1 MEIGNKVGCENVAKN
16 ASVICYQN
24 WKRLLIFCRKSACTV
39 LLVSNAELIFQ
50 TPENPEW
57 WRSSVIYQIY
67 PRSFADGNGDGMG
80 DLKGITDRLPALAE
94 LNIDAIWCSP
104 FFKSPQKDAGYDV
117 SDYKDIDP
125 LFGTLEDFDN
135 LVAEAKKHGIR
146 IIVDLVP
153 NHSSSEHEFFKAA
166 LKAAPGSPE
175 REMYMFRDGK
185 GKNGELPPNNWQSV
199 FGGNAWT
206 RINEADGKPG
216 QWYLHL
222 FDSSQPDLNWENP
235 AIPDEFDEILRFW
248 LRKGVDGF
256 RVDVAHGMVK
266 RAGLPDA
273 TIYDENLRERP
284 ITGMTMAE
292 AEEAVPY
299 WGQPGVHDAIRR
311 FRRVIDE
318 FDDRAMCA
326 EASMSPLPR
335 LAMWVRP
342 DEYHQ
347 SFNFD
352 YMHSAYE
359 PAALKKIITDSI
371 VEYGKVGASSTWV
384 LSNHDGIRHATR
396 LGIAPENTPRPG
408 DGIHPSDPMPDEALG
423 LRRAR
428 AATAFMLGL
437 PGGAY
442 IYQGEELGLPEHT
455 TLSDSFREDPTFF
468 RTKGE
473 RVGRDGCRV
482 PLPWEAGVNESN
494 GFSTT
499 GKSWLPQPAS
509 YKRYA
514 RSEQEGVAG
523 STLELYKRLL
533 KVRKQLQLG
542 AGNFRWAAEYQD
554 GDETLAYINSGVLVL
569 SNFGK
574 KAVVV
579 PAGEILATTQHDLSI
594 EGELEQDQTV
604 WIKL

>member
-1 MEIGNKVGCENVAKN
+1 MSKPEFLTSKN
-16 ASVICYQN
+16 AD
-24 WKRLLIFCRKSACTV
+24 A
-39 LLVSNAELIFQ
+39 
-50 TPENPEW
+50 EW
-57 WRSSVIYQIY
+57 WRTAVIYQVY
-67 PRSFADGNGDGMG
+67 PRSFADGNGDGIG
-80 DLKGITDRLPALAE
+80 DLVGITDKLDSLAS
-94 LNIDAIWCSP
+94 LGIDAIWFSP
-104 FFKSPQKDAGYDV
+104 FFKSPQKDAGYDI
-117 SDYKDIDP
+117 SDYRQIDP
-125 LFGTLEDFDN
+125 IFGTNEDFDV
-135 LVAEAKKHGIR
+135 LLAKAKTLGIR
-146 IIVDLVP
+146 IIVDIVP
-153 NHSSSEHEFFKAA
+153 NHTSDQHAWFQAA
-166 LKAAPGSPE
+166 LAAGPGSAE
-175 REMYMFRDGK
+175 RGYYHFKDGK
-185 GKNGELPPNNWQSV
+185 GANGELPPNNWQSI
-199 FGGNAWT
+199 FGGPAWSRVT
-206 RINEADGKPG
+206 EADGSLG

-273 TIYDENLRERP
+273 TIYDENLRERS
-284 ITGMTMAE
+284 IKNMTMAE

-318 FDDRAMCA
+318 FDNRAMCA

-408 DGIHPSDPMPDEALG
+408 DGIHPSDPAPDEALG

-437 PGGAY
+437 PGSSY
-442 IYQGEELGLPEHT
+442 LYQGEELGLPEAWQ
-455 TLSDSFREDPTFF
+455 LEGKYRQDPTYA
-468 RTKGE
+468 RTNGE
-473 RVGRDGCRV
+473 RIGRDGCRV
-482 PLPWEAGVNESN
+482 PLPWVAGETESN
-494 GFSTT
+494 GFNNT
-499 GKSWLPQPAS
+499 GKSWLPQPANYRVFS
-509 YKRYA
+509 RNL
-514 RSEQEGVAG
+514 QEGVAG

-533 KVRKQLQLG
+533 KERKAYGLG
-542 AGNFRWAAEYQD
+542 AGEFGWAEEYQD
-554 GDETLAYINSGVLVL
+554 KNTLAYVNNGVLVL
-569 SNFGK
+569 CNFGPE
-574 KAVVV
+574 AVVL
-579 PAGEILATTQHDLSI
+579 PAGEVLVTTQHDLKV
-594 EGELEQDQTV
+594 ERELEHDQTV

>member
-1 MEIGNKVGCENVAKN
+1 MSKLEFLTEKN
-16 ASVICYQN
+16 DHAQ
-24 WKRLLIFCRKSACTV
+24 
-39 LLVSNAELIFQ
+39 
-50 TPENPEW
+50 W
-57 WRSSVIYQIY
+57 WRTAVIYQVY
-67 PRSFADGNGDGMG
+67 PRSFADGNGDGIG
-80 DLKGITDRLPALAE
+80 DLIGITDKLGSLAS
-94 LNIDAIWCSP
+94 LGIDAIWFSP
-104 FFKSPQKDAGYDV
+104 FFKSPQKDAGYDI
-117 SDYKDIDP
+117 SDYRQIDP
-125 LFGTLEDFDN
+125 IFGTNEDFDA
-135 LVAEAKKHGIR
+135 LLAKAKSLGIR
-146 IIVDLVP
+146 IIVDIVP
-153 NHSSSEHEFFKAA
+153 NHTSDQHAWFQAA
-166 LKAAPGSPE
+166 LASAPGSTE
-175 REMYMFRDGK
+175 RGYYHFKDGK
-185 GKNGELPPNNWQSV
+185 GQNGELPPNNWQSI
-199 FGGNAWT
+199 FGGPAWSRVT
-206 RINEADGKPG
+206 EADGSLG

-235 AIPDEFDEILRFW
+235 KVADEFDEILRFW

-284 ITGMTMAE
+284 ISGLTMAE
-292 AEEAVPY
+292 AEAAVPY
-299 WGQPGVHDAIRR
+299 WGQPGVHEAIRR
-311 FRRVIDE
+311 FRRVADE

-396 LGIAPENTPRPG
+396 LGIATENTPRPG
-408 DGIHPSDPMPDEALG
+408 DGIHPSDPAPDEALG

-437 PGGAY
+437 PGSSY
-442 IYQGEELGLPEHT
+442 LYQGEELGLPEAWQ
-455 TLSDSFREDPTFF
+455 LEGKYRQDPTYA
-468 RTKGE
+468 RTNGE
-473 RVGRDGCRV
+473 RIGRDGCRV
-482 PLPWEAGVNESN
+482 PLPWVAGETESN
-494 GFSTT
+494 GFNST
-499 GKSWLPQPAS
+499 GKSWLPQPSAYRVFS
-509 YKRYA
+509 RNL
-514 RSEQEGVAG
+514 QDGVAG

-533 KVRKQLQLG
+533 KERREFALG
-542 AGNFRWAAEYQD
+542 AGAFRWADEYQD
-554 GDETLAYINSGVLVL
+554 KNTLAYINNGILVL
-569 SNFGK
+569 SNFGPES
-574 KAVVV
+574 VVL
-579 PAGEILATTQHDLSI
+579 PAGEVLVTTQHDLTV
-594 EGELEQDQTV
+594 EGELEHDQTV